1 MKSAFELNSPACG
14 DCCAARAG
22 NGTSIKRPLQTRTDI
37 LILAAAAVL
46 FVAALALRHYPVVSF
61 ALFFTSWLTA
71 GNKVISQSFVN
82 ISKGRIFDEN
92 LLMTTA
98 TVGAFVTGQYGE
110 AAAVM
115 LFYKLGS
122 IFEDMA
128 VSHSRRSISELMA
141 LRPEYANLKQDN
153 EVIKIAPEAI
163 KPGDILVVR
172 PGEKIPADSIVVEGS
187 SLTDTSPLTV
197 NPCRNQWNQGI
208 RCSADTS
215 TKLDF

>member
-1 MKSAFELNSPACG
+1 MFIYAIIVKDTKVEDTMKSAFELNSPACG

-92 LLMTTA
+92 L
-98 TVGAFVTGQYGE
+98 Q
-110 AAAVM
+110 
-115 LFYKLGS
+115 
-122 IFEDMA
+122 
-128 VSHSRRSISELMA
+128 
-141 LRPEYANLKQDN
+141 QDN
-153 EVIKIAPEAI
+153 PV
-163 KPGDILVVR
+163 KPL
-172 PGEKIPADSIVVEGS
+172 P
-187 SLTDTSPLTV
+187 
-197 NPCRNQWNQGI
+197 
-208 RCSADTS
+208 
-215 TKLDF
+215 